1 MEPQVSTDHW
11 MILAEISG
19 CREMHSIRYCRVRA
33 SCTIAGPKR
42 IPMRKED
49 VIFIY
54 LWQEVKK
61 PLH

>member
-1 MEPQVSTDHW
+1 